1 MAQQGAPPPK
11 RQTAPL
17 DDLRTPDFSIHYWSE
32 VADSLLWLFEL
43 TRVNQNFIEEC
54 IDPILL
60 HITDFL
66 NATLEPMSDTGEWFE
81 NLHQSVISKYP
92 DLEHE
97 AEQEISRL
105 LGSKNQVSENV
116 QQEIF
121 FFLLEHLYRHFLT
134 GLLEGL
140 NGSSLKDKLSTGKI
154 ESV

>member
-1 MAQQGAPPPK
+1 MDNFRG
-11 RQTAPL
+11 
-17 DDLRTPDFSIHYWSE
+17 PDFSIQYWSE

-43 TRVNQNFIEEC
+43 TRVNHNFIEEC
-54 IDPILL
+54 TDPILSE
-60 HITDFL
+60 IADFL
-66 NATLEPMSDTGEWFE
+66 NASLDPLSDTGEWFA
-81 NLHQSVISKYP
+81 NLHESIISKYP

-105 LGSKNQVSENV
+105 LGSDNQVSENT

-121 FFLLEHLYRHFLT
+121 FFLAEHLYKRFLS

-140 NGSSLKDKLSTGKI
+140 NGSNLRAKLATQDI